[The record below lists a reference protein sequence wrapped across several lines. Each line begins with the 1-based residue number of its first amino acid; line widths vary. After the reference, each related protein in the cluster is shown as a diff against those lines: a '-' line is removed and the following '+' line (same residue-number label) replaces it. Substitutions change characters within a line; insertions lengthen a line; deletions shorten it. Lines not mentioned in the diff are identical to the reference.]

1 MLICGILI
9 KRFDQ
14 HKVAAQGN
22 STQCMDGGGSPQ
34 MIKMVK
40 AALFEKVTSSSGINC
55 GFLFLEFILAVLSRG
70 MQHIVLV

>member
-1 MLICGILI
+1 
-9 KRFDQ
+9 
-14 HKVAAQGN
+14 
-22 STQCMDGGGSPQ
+22 

-55 GFLFLEFILAVLSRG
+55 GFLFLEFILVVLSRG